1 MWFKLRKPYSR
12 SEILEAAGKA
22 LAKGKRKK
30 GIAWYQ
36 KLLKADS
43 EDHVVHGKIAPLLA
57 ETRQFPESW
66 SSFKASA
73 EGYLRKGFD
82 DKALSIYIQATRYI
96 PREIEAWEAVTRLQ
110 VNRRLRADA
119 VKTLINGHRHFRHRK
134 RRQKAIRL
142 LYKAKEIDP
151 WHFEVTLNLAR
162 LLVKTGERKRA
173 LQLLNE
179 LAEREQGCKLRRI
192 CGALVRISPTPVSIG
207 RWLRVALFST

>member
-1 MWFKLRKPYSR
+1 MWFKFRKPYSR

-36 KLLKADS
+36 KLLKADP

-73 EGYLRKGFD
+73 EGYLCKGFD

-142 LYKAKEIDP
+142 LCVAKQLDQ
-151 WHFEVTLNLAR
+151 WNVEVTVTLAR
-162 LLVKTGERKRA
+162 LLAKAGEKRRA
-173 LQLLNE
+173 LQLLAE
-179 LAEREQGCKLRRI
+179 LAEREQGCERRRI
-192 CGALVRISPTPVSIG
+192 CGALVRISPTPASVG
-207 RWLRVALFST
+207 QWLRAALFST